1 MNINKIPK
9 ALLRSI
15 SINLKENNSRTILI
29 IFCVVMAFLI
39 PDIMINYVSDFIV
52 PILISS
58 WSIFF
63 FVIICAVYSV
73 GSYFVLRFVS
83 ENSREIRAKD
93 RYFNMIHL
101 IVSVAQYLLVAIMIY
116 IVLEILITSQY
127 HTIMLT
133 AVVDITGF
141 LTVGILCLCAR
152 RFFSWFRTN
161 KNSLVVLLYASSF
174 ALFAF
179 GLFFISVNEFFLM
192 SEKEPI
198 RTPQSEVTFP
208 SDYFEPGSFLANT
221 FDTYQYTYTIAF
233 VILMAGTALLLHHY
247 SKKIGRI
254 KFWLII
260 SLPILYKVSTS
271 LENFGLI
278 TLDTDTELFYYWLIT
293 SLSTSAGGILF
304 GIAFWTVAKTIRED
318 SVVRKYLI
326 IAAFGFV
333 LHFISNNLT
342 LTAASYPPFGI
353 ATLIPLPLSAYM
365 IFLGV
370 YCSAI
375 SISQDIQ
382 LRQSIKKVA
391 TQDSNLLSSIGTAHM
406 EQEIQRKIDRF
417 KDVVQEEE
425 KELEQ
430 KTGIEANIKE
440 EDIKSILEEVLQEV
454 GKTKKPK

>member
-1 MNINKIPK
+1 
-9 ALLRSI
+9 LLKNFSVSLR
-15 SINLKENNSRTILI
+15 ENNTRTILI
-29 IFCVVMAFLI
+29 IFCIVMAFLI

-52 PILISS
+52 PTLISS

-63 FVIICAVYSV
+63 FVVICTAYSV
-73 GSYFVLRFVS
+73 GSFFILRFVS
-83 ENSREIRAKD
+83 ENSQEIRAKD
-93 RYFNMIHL
+93 RYLNLIHMV
-101 IVSVAQYLLVAIMIY
+101 VSIAQYLLVAIMIY
-116 IVLEILITSQY
+116 IVIEILITSKY
-127 HTIMLT
+127 HTILL
-133 AVVDITGF
+133 ASAVDITGF
-141 LTVGILCLCAR
+141 LTVGILCLCAQ

-161 KNSLVVLLYASSF
+161 KNSIVVLLYASSF

-179 GLFFISVNEFFLM
+179 GLVFISVNEFFLM
-192 SEKEPI
+192 LQTEPI

-221 FDTYQYTYTIAF
+221 FDTYQYIYTIAF

-247 SKKIGRI
+247 SRNIGRI
-254 KFWLII
+254 KFWIII

-278 TLDTDTELFYYWLIT
+278 TLETDTAAFYYWLIT
-293 SLSTSAGGILF
+293 SLSTSSGGILF
-304 GIAFWTVAKTIRED
+304 GIAFWTVAKTIRQD
-318 SVVRKYLI
+318 SVVKKYLM

-333 LHFISNNLT
+333 LHFLSNNLT

-370 YCSAI
+370 YCAAI

-406 EQEIQRKIDRF
+406 EHEVQRRIDRF
-417 KDVVQEEE
+417 KDIVQEEE

-430 KTGIEANIKE
+430 KTGIEANMEE
-440 EDIKSILEEVLQEV
+440 EDIKSIIEEVLQEI
-454 GKTKKPK
+454 GKTKKPT